1 MVLRLI
7 EENEIKE
14 RVVKAF
20 KNLLSSTEDWRPS
33 VSDLSF
39 ATLEAREVV
48 RLEEPFSKEDVFDAL
63 RGFNG
68 DKALRLDGYS
78 MAFWQF
84 SWEFVKEEVMGF
96 FKEFHEHNCFVKSL
110 NATFLVFILEKGKQK
125 T

>member
-1 MVLRLI
+1 M
-7 EENEIKE
+7 
-14 RVVKAF
+14 A
-20 KNLLSSTEDWRPS
+20 
-33 VSDLSF
+33 
-39 ATLEAREVV
+39 

-63 RGFNG
+63 GGFNG
-68 DKALRLDGYS
+68 DKPLRLDGHS

-96 FKEFHEHNCFVKSL
+96 FKEFHEHNCFVRSL

>member
-110 NATFLVFILEKGKQK
+110 NTTFLVFILEKGKQK